1 MPDSSMTT
9 NSKQKAEAILEG
21 NICEQ
26 CRKEEGLTFGYIG
39 NFERWGDDRLLMIWV
54 NEDKMRE
61 SNGNQRCLWR
71 CPAAELVAGDAI
83 AAMHVIKGF
92 QAGKEYNSH
101 QSC

>member
-1 MPDSSMTT
+1 MKVDP
-9 NSKQKAEAILEG
+9 KQKEEVRLEC
-21 NICEQ
+21 NISEQ
-26 CRKEEGLTFGYIG
+26 CEKEKGLTFGYIG

-83 AAMHVIKGF
+83 AASHVIKGF

-101 QSC
+101 KSC